1 MAKMIRWE
9 YRKTA
14 MQQNH
19 PNIEAMCNG
28 LGDEGW
34 ELVSTVAY
42 GDNII
47 YLFKRDKHWQD
58 KEDCGQDE

>member
-1 MAKMIRWE
+1 
-9 YRKTA
+9 